1 MLHNIADEDWLELQ
15 FNPELA
21 KLRGIPVPG
30 IPSEHYQVSFT
41 GLTGRQNLQQAYSFY
56 MLARKAAGLNLL
68 QDPHILDFG
77 GGWGRI
83 ARFWLRE
90 TPPQNITVSDT
101 MDTAISLMRELGAPY
116 HIVKN
121 PPFPPASYNRS
132 YDLIYAFSV
141 FSHLSEKYT
150 AAWVDYLLTHLKP
163 DGRFV
168 FTTRGDRFITDITA
182 IKTQTD
188 EFIEAQTL
196 GGAGSYLKQL
206 RATFP
211 DPSILR
217 ARYDAGEFQFFPLT
231 HARLPEDCTGET
243 IIPRGWFEKLYG
255 DRVVG
260 FEQNADAQQAI
271 VTLRR

>member
-1 MLHNIADEDWLELQ
+1 MLHDITDREWFELQ
-15 FNPELA
+15 FSPELV
-21 KLRGIPVPG
+21 KLRGIAVPG

-41 GLTGRQNLQQAYSFY
+41 GLTGRQNLEQAWSFY
-56 MLARKAAGLNLL
+56 KLAHKAAGLDLIR
-68 QDPHILDFG
+68 DPHILDFG

-90 TPPQNITVSDT
+90 TPPGNITVSDT
-101 MDTAISLMRELGAPY
+101 MDTAISLLHELKAPY

-121 PPFPPASYNRS
+121 PPFPPADYNRT

-141 FSHLSEKYT
+141 FSHLSQEYT
-150 AAWVDYLLTHLKP
+150 AAWIDYLLTQLKGN
-163 DGRFV
+163 GRFV
-168 FTTRGDRFITDITA
+168 FTTRGDRFISDMTA
-182 IKTQTD
+182 IKAQTE
-188 EFIEAQTL
+188 EFVEAQTV

-231 HARLPEDCTGET
+231 DTRLPEDCTGET
-243 IIPRGWFEKLYG
+243 IIPRRWFEERYG
-255 DRVVG
+255 DRLVG

-271 VTLRR
+271 VTLRP

>member
-1 MLHNIADEDWLELQ
+1 MLHDIADRDWFELQ

-30 IPSEHYQVSFT
+30 IPSEQDQVSFT
-41 GLTGRQNLQQAYSFY
+41 GLTGRQNLEQACSFY
-56 MLARKAAGLNLL
+56 KLAHEAAELNLV

-83 ARFWLRE
+83 ARFWLRD

-101 MDTAISLMRELGAPY
+101 MDTAISLLCELKAPY

-121 PPFPPASYNRS
+121 PPFPPADYDRS

-141 FSHLSEKYT
+141 FSHLSEKYA

-163 DGRFV
+163 HGRFV
-168 FTTRGDRFITDITA
+168 FTTRGDRFISDITT
-182 IKTQTD
+182 IKAQTE
-188 EFIEAQTL
+188 EFVEAQTL
-196 GGAGSYLKQL
+196 GGASAYLKQL

-217 ARYDAGEFQFFPLT
+217 VRYDAGQFQFFPLT
-231 HARLPEDCTGET
+231 HTRLPEDCTGET
-243 IIPRGWFEKLYG
+243 IIPRGWFEKRYG
-255 DRVVG
+255 DHLVG